1 MIPELVTAKLGKV
14 TGRLNKVTVRL
25 IAVRRSGA
33 YDGTTNE
40 YEGKRMSTTT
50 DFLLQQYGPLLRQN
64 DVCQLIGRTPAGL
77 RKSIHSGDEWT
88 RPLIAAQKR
97 IGRHVF
103 YRTNLIGQFID
114 GDGAEK

>member
-1 MIPELVTAKLGKV
+1 MIPESVTAKLGMV
-14 TGRLNKVTVRL
+14 TGRLNKVTGRL

-33 YDGTTNE
+33 YHGKTSKN
-40 YEGKRMSTTT
+40 EGKRMSTT
-50 DFLLQQYGPLLRQN
+50 DFLLAQHGPLMSQEA
-64 DVCQLIGRTPAGL
+64 VCRLIDRTPAGI

-97 IGRHVF
+97 IGRRVF